1 MKEGAMKREDGGYIL
16 FMDHNVQATSPITF
30 QLSTL
35 YHRFY
40 HGFVMQKVYIYNLSK
55 LSVPCYA
62 SYQQMF
68 DGIDMDL

>member
-1 MKEGAMKREDGGYIL
+1 MEDGGYIF
-16 FMDHNVQATSPITF
+16 FMYHYVQATSPITF
-30 QLSTL
+30 QLSSL
-35 YHRFY
+35 YRRFY
-40 HGFVMQKVYIYNLSK
+40 HGFVMQKQVYLYNLSK

>member
-1 MKEGAMKREDGGYIL
+1 MCKLQA
-16 FMDHNVQATSPITF
+16 HNIPVISVVSWI
-30 QLSTL
+30 
-35 YHRFY
+35 Y